1 MARITANSV
10 LPARREAFV
19 VETADGERIA
29 GEVALPDQVQPIA
42 TVVCLHPLSTHGGS
56 TDSHLFRKASWRL
69 PALAGLA
76 VVRFNFRGVSS
87 TVGTSS
93 GTFDAA
99 GAEGLDLAAVLGR
112 ITSSGLPDPW
122 LLGWSFGTD
131 VVLKQGA
138 RPPVVGAILLAP
150 TLRWS
155 TDADLDRWARFG
167 QPLSALVP
175 EHDDFLQPEQA
186 YPRFAR
192 IPQAE
197 VIAVPEGRHLFI
209 GERYVK
215 IVLDHVVRQIAPAF
229 APLPTEWE
237 GPMETW
243 SAL

>member
-1 MARITANSV
+1 MARIAANSV
-10 LPARREAFV
+10 LPAQRETFTVQAS
-19 VETADGERIA
+19 DGEQIV
-29 GEVALPDQVQPIA
+29 GEVARPDGSRPFA

-93 GTFDAA
+93 GAFDEAE
-99 GAEGLDLAAVLGR
+99 AEGLDLAAVLDHCAELQ
-112 ITSSGLPDPW
+112 LPDPW

-131 VVLKQGA
+131 VLLKHGA
-138 RPPVVGAILLAP
+138 QPSVVGGILLSP

-155 TDADLDRWARFG
+155 ADADLDRWSAFG
-167 QPLSALVP
+167 RPLSALIP
-175 EHDDFLQPEQA
+175 EHDDFLPPELA
-186 YPRFAR
+186 LPRLAR
-192 IPQAE
+192 IRQADA
-197 VIAVPEGRHLFI
+197 IPVPGGRHLFV

-229 APLPTEWE
+229 APLPPEWD
-237 GPMETW
+237 GPMQTW
-243 SAL
+243 SVL